1 MKLTEVC
8 MFEVIMLLT
17 FIMWC
22 VFGFLL
28 VNSKRREW
36 SRPVIRRIVLV
47 KVVYLAAKPNV
58 QI

>member
-1 MKLTEVC
+1 

>member
-1 MKLTEVC
+1 

-28 VNSKRREW
+28 VNCKRREW